1 MPGYRDRP
9 GVNFNNM
16 EVSMEEVYTW
26 TITLRNGKVLRA
38 TNHPFHFW
46 VKEKTQSKKKE
57 S

>member
-1 MPGYRDRP
+1 
-9 GVNFNNM
+9 
-16 EVSMEEVYTW
+16 MEEVYTW

-38 TNHPFHFW
+38 TNRPFHFW